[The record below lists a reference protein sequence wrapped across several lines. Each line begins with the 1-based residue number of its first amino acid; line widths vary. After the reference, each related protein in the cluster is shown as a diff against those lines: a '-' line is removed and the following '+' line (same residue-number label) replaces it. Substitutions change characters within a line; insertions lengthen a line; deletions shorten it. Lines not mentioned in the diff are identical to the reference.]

1 MPLVHLILNNED
13 RPDLLGGEDAI
24 AFTSLE
30 AFRSSGIEATGFLM
44 HAREQTAAEKIVQEL
59 RAVPETC
66 LLPVFLAQEMG
77 PRMAALCDGVPSGP
91 PARDDRLQ
99 TIRSRM
105 QALAPELV
113 LQGQDFRLLA
123 YLYCRPEF
131 ELLAVENWQESSI
144 YTYPLAEA
152 LAEDGTRINTWLR
165 QLVERQYL
173 EPTRLI
179 SRIRH
184 CPQCEG
190 CHHNYVD
197 VCPHCT
203 SIAIESKPFLHCF
216 TCGHVA
222 PEETYLSG
230 GLLTCPNC
238 RANLRHIGADY
249 DRPMDNYL
257 CRDCGQ
263 SSAEPDVI
271 AQCLGCGVRNDPEK
285 LIPEDIHALRLSERG
300 RAAARTG
307 SLEDIYALLDNLN
320 YVRPTHFEALVDWLH
335 ALCRRYDEELFS
347 LLGIRLKNIEALT
360 EQLGRHRTAE
370 LFDAFAIRLRESI
383 RLTDLTT
390 RTSQRNL
397 WILLPKT
404 GAAGREI
411 LRSRIVDL
419 KGQTRQDEDVALD
432 FDVVGYSAP
441 EDMLADEP
449 ARLMMARLMG
459 RIAV

>member
-1 MPLVHLILNNED
+1 MPLVHVILDEED
-13 RPDLLGGEDAI
+13 RPDFLGGKDTI
-24 AFTSLE
+24 AVTSLE
-30 AFRSSGIEATGFLM
+30 DFRSAGVEATGFLIY
-44 HAREQTAAEKIVQEL
+44 ARDPAAAEMVAQDL
-59 RAVPETC
+59 RATPETC
-66 LLPVFLAQEMG
+66 LLPVFLQRDMG
-77 PRMAALCDGVPSGP
+77 PRLAVLCDGVPSGP
-91 PARDDRLQ
+91 QARDNDLQ
-99 TIRSRM
+99 AIRSRM
-105 QALAPELV
+105 QALAPEV
-113 LQGQDFRLLA
+113 VRQGQDFRLLA

-131 ELLAVENWQESSI
+131 ELVAVENWQAPSI
-144 YTYPLAEA
+144 YTYPLAEV
-152 LAEDGTRINTWLR
+152 LAENGTRVNPWLR

-203 SIAIESKPFLHCF
+203 SIAIASKPFLHCF

-222 PEETYLSG
+222 PEETYLAG

-263 SSAEPDVI
+263 SFAEPDVI

-285 LIPEDIHALRLSERG
+285 LVPEDIYALRLNERG
-300 RAAARTG
+300 QVAARTG

-320 YVRPTHFEALVDWLH
+320 YVRPTYFEALVDWLH

-360 EQLGRHRTAE
+360 DQLGRHRTAE

-404 GAAGREI
+404 GAAGRKI

-432 FDVVGYSAP
+432 FEVVGYSAP
-441 EDMLADEP
+441 DDMLADEP
-449 ARLMMARLMG
+449 ARLTMARIMG
-459 RIAV
+459 GVAV